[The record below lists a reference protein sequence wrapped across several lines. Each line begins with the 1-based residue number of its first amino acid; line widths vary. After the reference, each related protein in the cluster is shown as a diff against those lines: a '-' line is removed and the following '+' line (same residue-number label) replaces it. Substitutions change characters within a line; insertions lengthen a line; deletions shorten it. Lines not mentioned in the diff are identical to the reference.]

1 MSIYERK
8 KADGSPTGSYIMELT
23 FQGVKHKEAS
33 RDLQKLTDRQAA
45 IIAGVIP
52 AAKALPPAPVR
63 AVSRRYT
70 IGNLRQDALTRWKKH
85 KNPDQS
91 IQRFHAVC
99 DILGDDLALEDVNKR
114 MLEGVLAAL
123 DKQGLGDST
132 QHRYLAAFSAAYAWA
147 LDCELV
153 TARPKFPWPKPGQPR
168 KTTLDE
174 DDEVRVFKHLKKTG
188 AHDITLVMDFL
199 LATGARIGE
208 VLKLEPDDL
217 HIKSGAVTFRDTKN
231 GTDRVVFIES
241 DLMTR
246 LHALTLVGMPTYRRI
261 NMALHRARKALKLKY
276 ALTPHV
282 LRHTVGTRL
291 DRAGVGTKTIG
302 ELLGHKSLATTMNY
316 IHVSREALKEVS
328 VKLSRKRVPTG
339 GES

>member
-8 KADGSPTGSYIMELT
+8 KADGSPTGNYIMELT

-52 AAKALPPAPVR
+52 AAKALPPAPVC

-70 IGNLRQDALTRWKKH
+70 IGDLRQDALTRWNDH

-114 MLEGVLAAL
+114 LLEGVLRDL
-123 DKQGLGDST
+123 KSRGLSGTT

-147 LDCELV
+147 LDDNIV
-153 TARPKFPWPKPGQPR
+153 TNRPKFPWPKPGQPR
-168 KTTLDE
+168 KQILDA
-174 DDEVRVFKHLKKTG
+174 DDEVRVFQHLKKTG

-208 VLKLEPDDL
+208 VLKLEPDHL
-217 HIKSGAVTFRDTKN
+217 HLKTGTVTFKDTKN
-231 GTDRVVFIES
+231 GSDRVVFIED
-241 DLMTR
+241 DLMAR

-291 DRAGVGTKTIG
+291 DEAGVGMGVIG
-302 ELLGHKSLATTMNY
+302 DQLGHRSYKTTMNY
-316 IHVSREALKEVS
+316 IHVSRAALKQVS
-328 VKLSRKRVPTG
+328 AKLSRKRVPTG